1 MVESQNQGKQVLPK
15 YISRAEAGR
24 VLRVPPRTVDRLVST
39 LKLPTWHVPGHTRRW
54 ISNEAIQ
61 KLAQQAAG
69 TDSTAMG
76 GSV

>member
-1 MVESQNQGKQVLPK
+1 MVENQNQGKQVLPK

-39 LKLPTWHVPGHTRRW
+39 LKLPCWQVPGHNRRW

-69 TDSTAMG
+69 TGDLA
-76 GSV
+76 

>member
-1 MVESQNQGKQVLPK
+1 MVENQNQGKQVLPK

-39 LKLPTWHVPGHTRRW
+39 LKLPCWQVPGHNRRW

-61 KLAQQAAG
+61 KLAQQATG
-69 TDSTAMG
+69 TGDLA
-76 GSV
+76 

>member
-1 MVESQNQGKQVLPK
+1 MVQKTDNGNEILPK

-39 LKLPTWHVPGHTRRW
+39 LKLPCWQVPGHSRRW

-61 KLAQQAAG
+61 KLAQQATG
-69 TDSTAMG
+69 TGDLA
-76 GSV
+76 